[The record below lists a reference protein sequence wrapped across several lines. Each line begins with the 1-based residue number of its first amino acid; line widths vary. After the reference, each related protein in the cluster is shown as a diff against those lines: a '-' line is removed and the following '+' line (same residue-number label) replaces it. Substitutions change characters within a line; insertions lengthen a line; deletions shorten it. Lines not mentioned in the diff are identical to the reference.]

1 VNQHSET
8 WPRHVAVIMDGNG
21 RWARR
26 RGLPRIEGHRAGV
39 RSVRA
44 AMEACREL
52 GIPYLTLY
60 TFSLENW
67 QRPRA
72 EVDEL
77 MRLLH
82 GYLGREAKRMH
93 ENRVRFRA
101 LGRLGLLPT
110 KVRAKVDEIAAAT
123 ADHDRLTLCL
133 ALSYGGRAEI
143 VDALN
148 AVAAERA
155 ARGEPAAP
163 ITEADVEAHLYA
175 PDVPPPDLVIR
186 TSGERRLSNFLLWEA
201 AHARLAF
208 VPDFWPDFTAR
219 RFTEVIAAERSGR
232 AAEAGAA

>member
-1 VNQHSET
+1 
-8 WPRHVAVIMDGNG
+8 VAVIMDGNG

-26 RGLPRIEGHRAGV
+26 RRLPRVEGHRAGIK
-39 RSVRA
+39 SAQA
-44 AMEACREL
+44 AMEVCRDQ
-52 GIPYLTLY
+52 GIRYLTLY

-101 LGRLGLLPT
+101 LGRLGLLPP
-110 KVRAKVDEIAAAT
+110 KVRAKVEEITAAT
-123 ADHDRLTLCL
+123 AGYDRLTLCL

-143 VDALN
+143 VDAIN
-148 AVAAERA
+148 ALAGGRA

-163 ITEADVEAHLYA
+163 VTEAELEAHLYA

-201 AHARLAF
+201 AHARLVF

-219 RFTEVIAAERSGR
+219 RFTAVIDAERTGR
-232 AAEAGAA
+232 TAGAGAA